1 MRESGSKATTLLDV
15 VAAAGDGHEGAR
27 AALARSGEYLGV
39 GLAAVI
45 NILCPTLVI
54 VSGEGVVAG
63 DARLKPMFE
72 AMKRYTFNGLL
83 DNVEVIIEQTD
94 DKAWARGAASLV
106 INKVFEMPLDEN
118 RAYA

>member
-1 MRESGSKATTLLDV
+1 
-15 VAAAGDGHEGAR
+15 
-27 AALARSGEYLGV
+27 
-39 GLAAVI
+39 
-45 NILCPTLVI
+45 
-54 VSGEGVVAG
+54 
-63 DARLKPMFE
+63 
-72 AMKRYTFNGLL
+72 MKRYTFNGLL